1 MRLSKATIEKIHNE
15 GEANIYEA
23 KKETNKFGTWITVT
37 YATRYFKNG
46 ECTAISTEKTTT
58 FEGSTQEDIINYFCN
73 K

>member
-1 MRLSKATIEKIHNE
+1 MRLSKATIEKIKNE

-58 FEGSTQEDIINYFCN
+58 IEGSTQEDIINYFCN
-73 K
+73 R